1 MWDVTEMLSN
11 NQRFISVFSSNY
23 SKDELDIFIEFIRN
37 HFSTSGG
44 LIYLCSMDIK
54 DRCLYFIEND
64 LEERIKRYIDLNK
77 LIFINRDK
85 YLTDEGVDVDSL
97 LKDIESAVDKIRGI
111 ENRSEKK
118 INVYIAVDK
127 NWSKIDEWMLS
138 KLKEFSMKKDI
149 RLIMKY
155 YVEEINSSVLTY
167 ILKINDLILVDG
179 VDVFETV
186 KPEELVHKGLV
197 SLCQHKVVDFKYNK
211 VLMRNEF
218 LENAGDIIGGVVH
231 DINNLLVSIIGYAQ
245 FAADIDDLNEIRKC
259 LNLVIKLAFD
269 GRRVTE
275 KIKKEVKGDKDN
287 QKDVYKFD
295 YIVKNCIDMIKHKF
309 SFSSNLGK
317 SSSLQLVVELN
328 SNKYICADEYDLRHS
343 IINIMLNGIDAMEN
357 GGVMT
362 VRTYDEGDRIVLEIS
377 DTGEGIDEDL
387 IDKIFKPYFTTKGYK
402 GTGLGLSIAKRV
414 FEEHNGVIKVESK
427 KGEGTKFTITF
438 PSAGPVS
445 EYNHD
450 EDTESNLI
458 YEVV

>member
-11 NQRFISVFSSNY
+11 NQRFIAVFSSNY
-23 SKDELDIFIEFIRN
+23 SKDEVDRFIDFMRN
-37 HFSTSGG
+37 HFSSSGG

-64 LEERIKRYIDLNK
+64 LEERIKRFIDMNK
-77 LIFINRDK
+77 LMFIDRDK
-85 YLTDEGVDVDSL
+85 YLTEKGVDVDSL
-97 LKDIESAVDKIRGI
+97 LKDLKAAVDEIRAI
-111 ENRSEKK
+111 ENRKK
-118 INVYIAVDK
+118 INVYMAVDK
-127 NWSKIDEWMLS
+127 DLNKVDGWALS
-138 KLKEFSMKKDI
+138 RLKEFSVEKDI
-149 RLIMKY
+149 RFIIRY
-155 YVEEINSSVLTY
+155 YIEEIDASVLNH
-167 ILKINDLILVDG
+167 ILKINDLILLDG

-186 KPEELVHKGLV
+186 KPEVLIHKGLI

-245 FAADIDDLNEIRKC
+245 YAADIDDLNEIRKC

-275 KIKKEVKGDKDN
+275 KIKKEVKGDKN
-287 QKDVYKFD
+287 HSKDVYKFD
-295 YIVKNCIDMIKHKF
+295 YIVKNSIDMIKHKF
-309 SFSSNLGK
+309 NSSSSLGK
-317 SSSLQLVVELN
+317 SANLQLVVTLN
-328 SNKYICADEYDLRHS
+328 SNKYIYADEYDLRHS

-377 DTGEGIDEDL
+377 DTGEGIDEEL

-438 PSAGPVS
+438 PSAMPIGKYGH
-445 EYNHD
+445 E
-450 EDTESNLI
+450 EDKESNLMH
-458 YEVV
+458 ETV

>member
-11 NQRFISVFSSNY
+11 NQRFIAVFSSNY
-23 SKDELDIFIEFIRN
+23 SKDEVDRFIDFMRN
-37 HFSTSGG
+37 HFSSSGG

-64 LEERIKRYIDLNK
+64 LEERIKRFIDMNK
-77 LIFINRDK
+77 LMFIDRDK
-85 YLTDEGVDVDSL
+85 YLTEKGVDVDSL
-97 LKDIESAVDKIRGI
+97 LKDLKAAVDEIRAI
-111 ENRSEKK
+111 ENRKK
-118 INVYIAVDK
+118 INVYMAVDK
-127 NWSKIDEWMLS
+127 DLNKVDGWALS
-138 KLKEFSMKKDI
+138 RLKEFSVEKDI
-149 RLIMKY
+149 RFIIRY
-155 YVEEINSSVLTY
+155 YIEEIDASVLNH
-167 ILKINDLILVDG
+167 ILKINDLILLDG

-186 KPEELVHKGLV
+186 KPEVLIHKGLI

-245 FAADIDDLNEIRKC
+245 YAADIDDLNEIRKC

-275 KIKKEVKGDKDN
+275 KIKKEVKGDKN
-287 QKDVYKFD
+287 HSKDVYKFD
-295 YIVKNCIDMIKHKF
+295 YIVKNSIDMIKHKF
-309 SFSSNLGK
+309 NSSSSLGK
-317 SSSLQLVVELN
+317 SANLQLVVTLN
-328 SNKYICADEYDLRHS
+328 SNKYIYADEYDLRHS

-377 DTGEGIDEDL
+377 DTGEGIDEEL

-427 KGEGTKFTITF
+427 KAKE
-438 PSAGPVS
+438 PS
-445 EYNHD
+445 
-450 EDTESNLI
+450 LL
-458 YEVV
+458 